1 MSKLAFSSVIHLYRK
16 YRNFQVGFCGRLR
29 RNGGASHASLPE
41 ASVRVCVFALPVAA
55 VCGGHGI
62 IRSWAVP
69 GVRGAPGGSPGCRA
83 DAGASEE
90 QRLGSGDC
98 GG

>member
-1 MSKLAFSSVIHLYRK
+1 MELHTHRSPRLQSECVCLL
-16 YRNFQVGFCGRLR
+16 CLLR
-29 RNGGASHASLPE
+29 RCA
-41 ASVRVCVFALPVAA
+41 
-55 VCGGHGI
+55 GGHGI